1 MNPVTGILLTI
12 IDVLW
17 FVILGQVI
25 LSWLMVAG
33 LRNDFVVR
41 LYSALGAITNPLMQ
55 PLRRVIPT
63 FGMVDITPMV
73 VMFSLAIVRRVLYE
87 VL

>member
-1 MNPVTGILLTI
+1 MNPVTDILLKL

-25 LSWLMVAG
+25 LSWIMVAG

-41 LYSALGAITNPLMQ
+41 LYSALSTITNPLMQ

-73 VMFSLAIVRRVLYE
+73 VIFSLAIVRRVLDE